1 MNVLKHPKTWAC
13 LAVAAISITASAQQ
27 SSPVPQAAQAP
38 ISSLNAPTSL
48 RDALE
53 SAWQKHA
60 FLRSEANRRAEIA
73 GRKLQTQGF
82 ISAPPTLG
90 LVHNTDLIGSNNGLR
105 GLEAEISAPLWKRN
119 LRIATQSQIERDE
132 QRFALSGQAAKLKLS
147 GELRELAAK
156 YSLALADETL
166 AKRKVAEASTLA
178 DDVARRVKAG
188 DVARVDNL
196 MAQSAVAQANV
207 QLEAAQVELA
217 TLQSQWQALTT
228 LSTAPSPLP
237 SLVPLVQPL
246 LQSRPSADVQN
257 HPQLLEAQAAV
268 NATQA
273 KLNTTLADSRDPVE
287 VGVSAAREKSARGN
301 PAETSMKFLLRIP
314 FGGASR
320 NDAKAAAAR
329 AELDEAQT
337 ALEAAQRQLQA
348 ELSTASAQV
357 TASQRQLVLAE
368 QRAKIA
374 AEAQAL
380 YAKAYR
386 LGESDLL
393 TRLRADNQKFD
404 AELAQSRAQL
414 QLQRAQSQLQQAQGF
429 LP

>member
-1 MNVLKHPKTWAC
+1 M
-13 LAVAAISITASAQQ
+13 AVISMTVNGQQ
-27 SSPVPQAAQAP
+27 SSPTPQAP
-38 ISSLNAPTSL
+38 ISATTSL

-53 SAWQKHA
+53 SAWQKHP
-60 FLRSEANRRAEIA
+60 FLRSEANRKAEIA

-82 ISAPPTLG
+82 TSAPPTLG

-105 GLEAEISAPLWKRN
+105 GFEAELSAPLWNRS
-119 LRIATQSQIERDE
+119 LRSATQSQIERDE
-132 QRFALSGQAAKLKLS
+132 QRFALAGVAAKLKLS

-156 YSLALADETL
+156 YALALADQTL

-178 DDVARRVKAG
+178 DDVARRVRAG

-196 MAQSAVAQANV
+196 MAQSAVAQANA
-207 QLEAAQVELA
+207 QLEAAQVELTA
-217 TLQSQWQALTT
+217 LQSQWQTLTALN
-228 LSTAPSPLP
+228 SAPSPLP
-237 SLVPLVQPL
+237 ASASSAQNT
-246 LQSRPSADVQN
+246 PSFDTQT

-268 NATQA
+268 NANQA
-273 KLNTTLADSRDPVE
+273 KLNTTLADSRDPME

-301 PAETSMKFLLRIP
+301 PAETSMKFSVRIP

-337 ALEAAQRQLQA
+337 ALEAVQRQLQA
-348 ELSTASAQV
+348 ELATASAQV

-368 QRAKIA
+368 RRAKIA
-374 AEAQAL
+374 EEAQAL
-380 YAKAYR
+380 YAKSFR
-386 LGESDLL
+386 LGDTDLV
-393 TRLRADNQKFD
+393 TRLRADNERFD
-404 AELAQSRAQL
+404 ADLTLNRAQL
-414 QLQRAQSQLQQAQGF
+414 QLQRAQSQLAQAQGF

>member
-1 MNVLKHPKTWAC
+1 MNVFNYPQTWAA
-13 LAVAAISITASAQQ
+13 LLTIAAISTTAIAQPNSQPSETPAITPAMAT
-27 SSPVPQAAQAP
+27 
-38 ISSLNAPTSL
+38 TSL

-53 SAWQKHA
+53 SAWQKHP
-60 FLRSEANRRAEIA
+60 FLRSEANRKAEIA

-90 LVHNTDLIGSNNGLR
+90 LIHNTDVIGSNNGLR
-105 GLEAEISAPLWKRN
+105 GFEAELSAPLWN
-119 LRIATQSQIERDE
+119 LGLRSATQSQIERDE
-132 QRFALSGQAAKLKLS
+132 QRLALAGLAAKLKLA

-156 YSLALADETL
+156 YALALADQTL
-166 AKRKVAEASTLA
+166 AKRKVAEASALA
-178 DDVARRVKAG
+178 DDVARRVRAG
-188 DVARVDNL
+188 DVARVDDL
-196 MAQSAVAQANV
+196 MAQSAVAQANA
-207 QLEAAQVELA
+207 QLEAAQVELLS
-217 TLQSQWQALTT
+217 LQSQWQALTS
-228 LSTAPSPLP
+228 LNTAPSPLP
-237 SLVPLVQPL
+237 VNSFL
-246 LQSRPSADVQN
+246 LQNTPNADVQN
-257 HPQLLEAQAAV
+257 HPQFLAAQAVV
-268 NATQA
+268 NAAQS

-301 PAETSMKFLLRIP
+301 PAETSVKFLLRIP

-337 ALEAAQRQLQA
+337 ALDAAQRQIA
-348 ELSTASAQV
+348 SELTTAKAQLT
-357 TASQRQLVLAE
+357 TAQRQLLLAE

-374 AEAQAL
+374 TEAQAL
-380 YAKAYR
+380 YARAFR

-393 TRLRADNQKFD
+393 TRLRADNEKFD

>member
-1 MNVLKHPKTWAC
+1 MNSLKHPNTWARS
-13 LAVAAISITASAQQ
+13 LALFAFCSTVIAQQ
-27 SSPVPQAAQAP
+27 NPPLPQAAQAAQTLL
-38 ISSLNAPTSL
+38 SATTSL

-53 SAWQKHA
+53 SAWQKHPY
-60 FLRSEANRRAEIA
+60 LRSEANRRAEIA
-73 GRKLQTQGF
+73 GRKLQAQSF

-90 LVHNTDLIGSNNGLR
+90 LSHNTDLIGKNEGLR
-105 GLEAEISAPLWKRN
+105 GLEAELSAPLWNRS
-119 LRIATQSQIERDE
+119 LRSATQSQIERDE
-132 QRFALSGQAAKLKLS
+132 QRFALSGQVAKLKLA

-156 YSLALADETL
+156 YSLALADQTL

-178 DDVARRVKAG
+178 DDVARRVRAG
-188 DVARVDNL
+188 DMARVDNL
-196 MAQSAVAQANV
+196 MAQSAVAQANA
-207 QLEAAQVELA
+207 QLEAAQIELLA
-217 TLQSQWQALTT
+217 LQSQWQALTT
-228 LSTAPSPLP
+228 LSSAPSPLAVSASSSQSTP
-237 SLVPLVQPL
+237 SFDL
-246 LQSRPSADVQN
+246 QN
-257 HPQLLEAQAAV
+257 HPHLLEAQAAV
-268 NATQA
+268 SANQA
-273 KLNTTLADSRDPVE
+273 KLNTTLADSRDPME
-287 VGVSAAREKSARGN
+287 VGVSSAREKSARGN
-301 PAETSMKFLLRIP
+301 SAETSMKFSVRIP

-329 AELDEAQT
+329 AELDETQT

-380 YAKAYR
+380 YAKAFR

-393 TRLRADNQKFD
+393 TRLRADNEKFD